1 MMLQEYQKLPN
12 CKFSDKD
19 KLPECSGI
27 YFAIAR
33 DRVLYVGQAKNL
45 RNRWQNH
52 HRSHQLE
59 GVNKKCEVKLFWLE
73 CHEHQLNALESEY
86 IEYYCP
92 TLNQTKVPN
101 RPIIPS
107 FQMLTLSLQKLQ
119 EKVIVMG
126 ICPGDSKIRIKMIV
140 IYLSNYSEMTRR
152 TNNIRTI
159 LKKINQHPK
168 SLFRWSEVDRR
179 QDLNKWRTKCN
190 GMEIWLISSA
200 SVYSAE
206 RIMHNPSMHEV
217 MLEKQ
222 FGKIGGIPVNEEYY
236 ALKDKV
242 KEIPFAERL
251 ELARSTERGWEL
263 FPLECGAE
271 FRLVSGVKVLC
282 LTDSQLEM
290 LFSKHPYLQER
301 YPGMS
306 AINDDP
312 LANLMF

>member
-1 MMLQEYQKLPN
+1 MMLQEYHKLPN
-12 CKFSDKD
+12 CKFSDRD

-59 GVNKKCEVKLFWLE
+59 GVNKKSEVKLFWLE

-86 IEYYCP
+86 IDYYCP

-107 FQMLTLSLQKLQ
+107 FEMLTLSLQKLQ

-126 ICPGDSKIRIKMIV
+126 VYPGDSKIRLRMIV
-140 IYLSNYSEMTRR
+140 FYLSAYSEQIRQ

-159 LKKINQHPK
+159 LKKINKHPK
-168 SLFRWSEVDRR
+168 SLFRWSEVGRR
-179 QDLNKWRTKCN
+179 KYSTNWRTKCN
-190 GMEIWLISSA
+190 GMEIWLIPSFD
-200 SVYSAE
+200 SAE

-251 ELARSTERGWEL
+251 NLARSTKRGWEL

-290 LFSKHPYLQER
+290 IFSKSPYLQER
-301 YPGMS
+301 YPGMY

>member
-1 MMLQEYQKLPN
+1 MLQKYHKLPN
-12 CKFSDKD
+12 CKFSYRD
-19 KLPECSGI
+19 KLSECSGI

-33 DRVLYVGQAKNL
+33 DTVLYVGQAKNL

-59 GVNKKCEVKLFWLE
+59 EVHKKYEVKLFWLE
-73 CHEHQLNALESEY
+73 CPEDQLNALESEY
-86 IEYYCP
+86 IDYYCP
-92 TLNQTKVPN
+92 TLNQTKVPDK
-101 RPIIPS
+101 PIIPS
-107 FQMLTLSLQKLQ
+107 FEMLTLSLKKLQ

-126 ICPGDSKIRIKMIV
+126 ICPGDSKIRLKMI
-140 IYLSNYSEMTRR
+140 ILYLSAYSEIRR
-152 TNNIRTI
+152 RSNNIRTI
-159 LKKINQHPK
+159 IKKINKHPK
-168 SLFRWSEVDRR
+168 SLLRWSEVDRSKYWPR
-179 QDLNKWRTKCN
+179 WRTKCN
-190 GMEIWLISSA
+190 GIEIWLIPGYS
-200 SVYSAE
+200 YSAE

-217 MLEKQ
+217 MLEKR
-222 FGKIGGIPVNEEYY
+222 FGKVGGIPVNEEYY
-236 ALKDKV
+236 ALKDEV
-242 KEIPFAERL
+242 KEIPFAQRL
-251 ELARSTERGWEL
+251 ELARSTERGWQL

-290 LFSKHPYLQER
+290 IFSKFPYLQER